1 MPIEGSERETR
12 VCYGESRRKAANM
25 RKLCLAVREATG
37 RFNDTTGMMDLPGWL
52 KMRDLWGWPQLSI
65 RLDCNHAHSYLKINV
80 ERWRVHGLT
89 VISIPESFFSIRT

>member
-1 MPIEGSERETR
+1 
-12 VCYGESRRKAANM
+12 M

-52 KMRDLWGWPQLSI
+52 KMRDLWGWPQLCI
-65 RLDCNHAHSYLKINV
+65 RLDCNHAHSYLEINV

>member
-1 MPIEGSERETR
+1 
-12 VCYGESRRKAANM
+12 M

-52 KMRDLWGWPQLSI
+52 KMRDLWGWPQLCI

-89 VISIPESFFSIRT
+89 VISIPESFFFPSGHDGTFMGGFDPNEHLKMK